1 MFPRESAAM
10 LTRRRDWDAAVYHRV
25 SAPQFEWGQRVLE
38 RLELQGDERVLD
50 AGCGTGRLTALLHA
64 RLPRG
69 EVVAMDRSRDM
80 TARASEHLPHEVE
93 VVQADLLALPFAE
106 LFDVVFSTATF
117 HWVLD
122 PAALYRSVF
131 QVLVP
136 GGRLHAQCGGLGNL
150 AQLNARV
157 HALMLDPR
165 CAARFTDWR
174 EPWLFLGAEPAA
186 ALLRAAGFSS
196 VQTRLRAAPARFESR
211 ESYREFV
218 QVVVLADYLA
228 RIEGVQERDAFVDTL
243 VDAAGRDDPP
253 FVLDYVRLELEAV
266 RPEKGMHG

>member
-1 MFPRESAAM
+1 M

-38 RLELQGDERVLD
+38 RLELQGGERVLD

-80 TARASEHLPHEVE
+80 TARALEHLPRKVE
-93 VVQADLLALPFAE
+93 VVQADLLTLPFAGS
-106 LFDVVFSTATF
+106 FDVVFSTATF

-122 PAALYRSVF
+122 SAALYAGLRE
-131 QVLVP
+131 VLVP
-136 GGRLHAQCGGLGNL
+136 GGRLHAQCGGEGNL
-150 AQLNARV
+150 ARLNARV
-157 HALMLDPR
+157 HALMRDPR
-165 CAARFTDWR
+165 YAARFTDWH
-174 EPWLFLGAEPAA
+174 EPWLFLGADAA
-186 ALLRAAGFSS
+186 AAVLREAGFVN
-196 VQTRLRAAPARFESR
+196 VQTRLRAAPARFEGR

-243 VDAAGRDDPP
+243 VEAAAADDPP

-266 RPEKGMHG
+266 RPEEGMHG

>member
-1 MFPRESAAM
+1 M

-38 RLELQGDERVLD
+38 RLELQGGERVLD

-80 TARASEHLPHEVE
+80 TVRAHEHLSREVE
-93 VVQADLLALPFAE
+93 VVQADLLGLPFIAS
-106 LFDVVFSTATF
+106 FDVVFSTATF

-122 PAALYRSVF
+122 PAALYRAVQ

-136 GGRLHAQCGGLGNL
+136 GGRLHAQCGGEGNL

-157 HALMLDPR
+157 HALMRDSR
-165 CAARFTDWR
+165 YAARFTDWR
-174 EPWLFLGAEPAA
+174 EPWIFLGAGPAA
-186 ALLRAAGFSS
+186 ALLREAGFAD
-196 VQTRLRAAPARFESR
+196 VQTRLRKAPTRFQSR

-218 QVVVLADYLA
+218 EVVVLADYLT
-228 RIEGVQERDAFVDTL
+228 RIEGVQEREAFVDTL
-243 VDAAGRDDPP
+243 VEAAAADDPP
-253 FVLDYVRLELEAV
+253 YVLDYVRLELEAM
-266 RPEKGMHG
+266 RPGEGMHG